1 MTALQ
6 PTINAASAVNLG
18 GDRSQTAAAKAEP
31 AIPAKTWIAVIG
43 ATLGAFMAVLNIQI
57 VNASLADIQ
66 GAIGAG
72 IDDGGWISTSYLIA
86 EIVVIPLSGWL
97 AQVFSIRRYLLT
109 NAVLFLLLSVAC
121 AFAQD
126 LPQMIVLRAIQGFT
140 GGVLIPMAFTL
151 IITLLPKSK
160 QPVGLALFALSA
172 TFAPA
177 IGPTIGGY
185 LTENWGWQFIFY
197 VNLVPGAVMIAMLWF
212 SLEAKPM
219 KLSLLRE
226 GDWVGIATMAIGLS
240 ALQTVLEEGNKDDWF
255 GSAFIVRLSVIAAVA
270 LTAFLWIE
278 LTTKK
283 PLLNLRLLLR
293 RNFGFGMLANFLL
306 GIALYGS
313 VFILPVYLSRIQGY
327 NAEQIGM
334 VLAWTGLPQLL
345 LIPLVPRLMKRFD
358 PRLIIGIGF
367 ALFAASNFMNIYM
380 TNDYATD
387 QLFWPNIVRA
397 LGQALVMAPLSAVAT
412 AGIEAEN
419 AGSASGLFN
428 MMRNLGGAVG
438 IAVAADLPD
447 QARAVSLQRA
457 DAVGL
462 DAGTGDPQPD
472 RAVDPIFPQSRRR
485 RSRRSNASRGDR
497 DRRDRAEAGFHS
509 RLQRHILPAR
519 RRADCRTHRNL
530 TAEEAGPSCQRR
542 RTLGLFD
549 QPLPTPP
556 TRRTTMKPRMNFYQA
571 APDTIKALSALET
584 QIQGSGLEKSLIE
597 LVKTRA
603 SQINGCAYCINMHT
617 EDARKQG
624 ETEQR
629 LYLLNAWRESP
640 LYTDRERAALAW
652 TEALTLI
659 AETHAPDDLYADVR
673 AHFNEAETVNLTMLI
688 GAINAWN
695 RLAIAFRAMHPVK
708 VKAAVA

>member
-6 PTINAASAVNLG
+6 STINAASSANG
-18 GDRSQTAAAKAEP
+18 GDRPQTSATSDKAVP
-31 AIPAKTWIAVIG
+31 AISSKTWIAVIG

-97 AQVFSIRRYLLT
+97 AQVFSVRRYLLT
-109 NAVLFLLLSVAC
+109 NAILFLVLSVAC
-121 AFAQD
+121 AFPQD

-197 VNLVPGAVMIAMLWF
+197 VNLVPGAVMIGMLWF

-226 GDWVGIATMAIGLS
+226 GDWAGIITMAIGLS

-255 GSAFIVRLSVIAAVA
+255 GSTFIVRLSIVAGIALA
-270 LTAFLWIE
+270 LFLWIE
-278 LTTKK
+278 LTSKK
-283 PLLNLRLLLR
+283 PLLNLRLLFR
-293 RNFGFGMLANFLL
+293 RNFGFGILANFLL

-428 MMRNLGGAVG
+428 MIRNLGGAVG
-438 IAVAADLPD
+438 IALLQTLLTKREQYHSNVLMQSVSMLEQATRTRTD
-447 QARAVSLQRA
+447 QLTQYFINHGV
-457 DAVGL
+457 V
-462 DAGTGDPQPD
+462 
-472 RAVDPIFPQSRRR
+472 
-485 RSRRSNASRGDR
+485 
-497 DRRDRAEAGFHS
+497 DRAEASHRAVIAIGHVVQKQAF
-509 RLQRHILPAR
+509 ILAFSDTFWLLG
-519 RRADCRTHRNL
+519 A
-530 TAEEAGPSCQRR
+530 
-542 RTLGLFD
+542 TL
-549 QPLPTPP
+549 
-556 TRRTTMKPRMNFYQA
+556 
-571 APDTIKALSALET
+571 IVAL
-584 QIQGSGLEKSLIE
+584 
-597 LVKTRA
+597 
-603 SQINGCAYCINMHT
+603 M
-617 EDARKQG
+617 
-624 ETEQR
+624 
-629 LYLLNAWRESP
+629 
-640 LYTDRERAALAW
+640 AALLLRKPNHL
-652 TEALTLI
+652 ENGG
-659 AETHAPDDLYADVR
+659 
-673 AHFNEAETVNLTMLI
+673 AH
-688 GAINAWN
+688 
-695 RLAIAFRAMHPVK
+695 
-708 VKAAVA
+708 

>member
-6 PTINAASAVNLG
+6 PTLNTASALDVSARKTG
-18 GDRSQTAAAKAEP
+18 PTSAAP

-97 AQVFSIRRYLLT
+97 ALVFSVRRYLLT
-109 NAVLFLLLSVAC
+109 NAALFLALSVAC

-126 LPQMIVLRAIQGFT
+126 LPQMIALRAVQGFT

-151 IITLLPKSK
+151 IITLLPKAK

-197 VNLVPGAVMIAMLWF
+197 VNLVPGAVLIGMLYF
-212 SLEAKPM
+212 SLEATPM

-226 GDWVGIATMAIGLS
+226 GDWPGIVTMAIGLA

-255 GSAFIVRLSVIAAVA
+255 GSPFIVKSSIIAAVA

-278 LTTKK
+278 LTTQK

-345 LIPLVPRLMKRFD
+345 LIPLVPRLMQRFD

-380 TNDYATD
+380 TNDYGTD

-412 AGIEAEN
+412 SGIEAEN

-438 IAVAADLPD
+438 IALLQTFLTKREQYHSNVLM
-447 QARAVSLQRA
+447 QSVSLLEQATRA
-457 DAVGL
+457 RIEKLTQYFMSHGV
-462 DAGTGDPQPD
+462 
-472 RAVDPIFPQSRRR
+472 VDH
-485 RSRRSNASRGDR
+485 
-497 DRRDRAEAGFHS
+497 AEASHRAIVAIGKIVQKQAF
-509 RLQRHILPAR
+509 ILAF
-519 RRADCRTHRNL
+519 
-530 TAEEAGPSCQRR
+530 S
-542 RTLGLFD
+542 
-549 QPLPTPP
+549 
-556 TRRTTMKPRMNFYQA
+556 
-571 APDTIKALSALET
+571 DTF
-584 QIQGSGLEKSLIE
+584 
-597 LVKTRA
+597 
-603 SQINGCAYCINMHT
+603 
-617 EDARKQG
+617 
-624 ETEQR
+624 
-629 LYLLNAWRESP
+629 YLLGAA
-640 LYTDRERAALAW
+640 LIVALVAALA
-652 TEALTLI
+652 LKK
-659 AETHAPDDLYADVR
+659 PDHLAGGG
-673 AHFNEAETVNLTMLI
+673 AH
-688 GAINAWN
+688 
-695 RLAIAFRAMHPVK
+695 
-708 VKAAVA
+708 

>member
-6 PTINAASAVNLG
+6 PTMNASTASLG
-18 GDRSQTAAAKAEP
+18 GQPPQVAAGKAEP
-31 AIPAKTWIAVIG
+31 TISTKTWIAVIG

-109 NAVLFLLLSVAC
+109 NAILFLVLSMAC

-126 LPQMIVLRAIQGFT
+126 LPQMIVLRAIQGFS

-151 IITLLPKSK
+151 IITLLPKAK

-212 SLEAKPM
+212 SLEARPM

-226 GDWVGIATMAIGLS
+226 GDWAGIVTMAIGLS

-255 GSAFIVRLSVIAAVA
+255 GSPFIVKLSVIAAVA

-278 LTTKK
+278 LTTQK

-358 PRLIIGIGF
+358 PRVIIGIGF

-438 IAVAADLPD
+438 IAMLQTILTKREQYHSNVLMQSVSILEQATRNRIDQLTQYFVNHGVADHAE
-447 QARAVSLQRA
+447 ATHRAVIAIGRIVQKQA
-457 DAVGL
+457 
-462 DAGTGDPQPD
+462 
-472 RAVDPIFPQSRRR
+472 F
-485 RSRRSNASRGDR
+485 
-497 DRRDRAEAGFHS
+497 
-509 RLQRHILPAR
+509 ILAF
-519 RRADCRTHRNL
+519 
-530 TAEEAGPSCQRR
+530 S
-542 RTLGLFD
+542 
-549 QPLPTPP
+549 
-556 TRRTTMKPRMNFYQA
+556 
-571 APDTIKALSALET
+571 DTF
-584 QIQGSGLEKSLIE
+584 
-597 LVKTRA
+597 
-603 SQINGCAYCINMHT
+603 
-617 EDARKQG
+617 
-624 ETEQR
+624 
-629 LYLLNAWRESP
+629 YLLG
-640 LYTDRERAALAW
+640 AALIV
-652 TEALTLI
+652 ALMAALLLKK
-659 AETHAPDDLYADVR
+659 PDHLASGG
-673 AHFNEAETVNLTMLI
+673 AH
-688 GAINAWN
+688 
-695 RLAIAFRAMHPVK
+695 
-708 VKAAVA
+708 